1 MTQRLVET
9 TEFTEIWKTED
20 NYFQLTDDDLNLPR
34 NSLKGKVVSVDL
46 KTLRTQ
52 ILSKKWKS
60 EVISEDG
67 LFDCE
72 KCNKMSS
79 ETECLKISKVTFSS
93 LERKS

>member
-1 MTQRLVET
+1 MTQRLAET
-9 TEFTEIWKTED
+9 TEITEIWKTED
-20 NYFQLTDDDLNLPR
+20 NSFQLTDNDLNLPR

-46 KTLRTQ
+46 KTLRAQ
-52 ILSKKWKS
+52 ILSKKSKS